1 MVIAI
6 NVYFSFIKNF
16 VFVKKWQNVRFYVYC
31 NKWNIVESGVEH
43 HNPNPVVIN
52 MIIYFSDDYYTPWF
66 NLDKPT
72 GNGDDEG
79 RPQLEGVIIL
89 KYIYGIRIALIL
101 CMDNI

>member
-1 MVIAI
+1 
-6 NVYFSFIKNF
+6 
-16 VFVKKWQNVRFYVYC
+16 
-31 NKWNIVESGVEH
+31 
-43 HNPNPVVIN
+43 
-52 MIIYFSDDYYTPWF
+52 MIIYVSDDYYTPWF